1 MSIFKN
7 TLSLSVQEQLNA
19 RQASLKARTP
29 DAIVY
34 SNSRNSWI
42 RMTSSVNVDGKDTLA
57 KNYVLQGGV
66 LINNKL
72 RSGVGGADK
81 AYSNFSPSLSS
92 YNDSN
97 RKAGTAGI
105 KPMPGIE
112 SIDIKSKSAYGSL
125 REVVVNFKCHN
136 LQQLEDLELLYMRP
150 GYTVLIE
157 WGWTPYLGKDGKIK
171 NSIKFY
177 DDVLKGGK
185 TREQVWSELYQ
196 LSVTQEHNYDALY
209 GYVKNYNWTARMD
222 GGYDCQT
229 TIISIG
235 EIMESLKV
243 NYLPYDVNDVIT
255 KQKGL
260 LGLIT
265 QNISLP
271 FDTIPEAESY
281 SKNILAGLLHEIY
294 SNASAAGTDTFPKL
308 QISGSTTNSVEL
320 PKTYDYNLFKLNY
333 KTNPLPNTLAATGA
347 QIYITLGSFIDLLN
361 KYILLYAGKNSDTST
376 PLVSLSAKSNTYND
390 SGSALLCLA
399 HPLQVSIDPTVC
411 LITNPLWAKGI
422 TFQGVEKGAENG
434 APTLYDAQAE
444 EIFNLIQTKGTGE
457 QDQIGQKLI
466 DTISY
471 GKAGY
476 NLQNAKEFVR
486 SFYFVVK
493 KKFPNYTTQGIL
505 DIFKKIDDNVDQIK
519 ENTDTYRN
527 LFTLTNFQA
536 AENEDKAKKTA
547 VEEAA
552 KAAAGTYSVD
562 YLVDLPKGRHSFEF
576 KDETGV
582 IENIYLNVDFLYRLS
597 VEPNLQTK
605 NQELKLYDY
614 LKSMLKEIQES
625 IGGINNFDIHVDP
638 IDNVARI
645 IDINYI
651 DATMSKADAY
661 KSAFQIEA
669 QNLSGT
675 VRSYNLQSKIF
686 PEQGSMIAIGAQV
699 KGANTQ
705 GTSAST
711 LLDFNNSL
719 EDRIIPKKI
728 DPPSSNKSQLVDT
741 VSIKYEKLKNNIN
754 KIKTFFFEDPKKS
767 VDTTEP
773 VHDQN
778 KTSEYKAALR
788 DLITYFQNVVKS
800 NTNGRSIIPVQ
811 VSLTMDGIGG
821 LVIGHLFKIPP
832 DLLPKG
838 YGSDSVGGKLIQT
851 ITGISHKVAG
861 GDWITTIDALNIVTN
876 DSNVSPLTTFND
888 LLTETKEGIVV
899 NSRIPPNVYPNKPE
913 VPYQQTTVSKKEVI
927 DYLNYRTD
935 FDVNV
940 KRSVLAIWRNESG
953 NGSKGVNNNYF
964 GIQADNNKWPDS
976 ESYVIGT
983 SVRLDS
989 GGATRRFAVFSD
1001 YKTNLLFM
1009 LNTIRRRNLVANNA
1023 EDWARKYI
1031 YEWVSPVDKEG
1042 ELKRKQLSLTS
1053 IYRDSIKDLPR

>member
-19 RQASLKARTP
+19 RQASLKVRTP

-185 TREQVWSELYQ
+185 TREQIWSELYQ

-209 GYVKNYNWTARMD
+209 GYIKNYNWTARMD

-229 TIISIG
+229 TIISVG

-243 NYLPYDVNDVIT
+243 NYLPYDVDSVV

-260 LGLIT
+260 LGLINR
-265 QNISLP
+265 NISLP
-271 FDTIPEAESY
+271 FNTIPEASSY

-294 SNASAAGTDTFPKL
+294 NNAGDVSQPTFPKL
-308 QISGSTTNSVEL
+308 QISGSAVRIPEV
-320 PKTYDYNLFKLNY
+320 PKTYDYNLFKLAY
-333 KTNPLPNTLAATGA
+333 QTTPLPNSLAATGGY
-347 QIYITLGSFIDLLN
+347 QIYVTLGSFLDLLN
-361 KYILLYAGKNSDTST
+361 KYILLYAGKDAPTST

-422 TFQGVEKGAENG
+422 TFKGVEKGAENG
-434 APTLYDAQAE
+434 APTLYDTQAE
-444 EIFNLIQTKGTGE
+444 EIYNLIQTKGTGE

-466 DTISY
+466 DIISY
-471 GKAGY
+471 GKPNY
-476 NLQNAKEFVR
+476 NLNNAKEFVR

-493 KKFPNYTTQGIL
+493 KKRPNYSTEAIL
-505 DIFKKIDDNVDQIK
+505 KELKKIDDNVDQIK

-527 LFTLTNFQA
+527 LFTLTNFQV
-536 AENEDKAKKTA
+536 AEEEDKAKKAA

-552 KAAAGTYSVD
+552 KAAAGAYSVD
-562 YLVDLPKGRHSFEF
+562 YLVDLPKGGHSFEF
-576 KDETGV
+576 KDETGI
-582 IENIYLNVDFLYRLS
+582 IENIYLNIDFLYRLS
-597 VEPNLQTK
+597 IEPNLQTK

-614 LKSMLKEIQES
+614 LKSMLKEVQES
-625 IGGINNFDIHVDP
+625 IGGVNNFDIHVDP

-645 IDINYI
+645 IDLNYI
-651 DATMSKADAY
+651 DSISKTDAY

-728 DPPSSNKSQLVDT
+728 DPPLSNNSQLVDSVT
-741 VSIKYEKLKNNIN
+741 AKYEKLKVNIN
-754 KIKTFFFEDPKKS
+754 KIKEFFFEDPKKS
-767 VDTTEP
+767 VDTNEP
-773 VHDQN
+773 IHDQS

-788 DLITYFQNVVKS
+788 DLIVYFQNVVKS

-861 GDWITTIDALNIVTN
+861 GDWTTTIDALNIVTN
-876 DSNVSPLTTFND
+876 DSSGGTDTTFND
-888 LLTETKEGIVV
+888 LLTESESTFNVTTPAQPVDISLSGTYSQRAFSIIASFEGFWPVAKWDVNHYRGGYGSDKKLVNGNLVEVTSTTTFTPQEAKDTLIREITATYGPRVLKQLGNEAWNALNDNQRAALTSYAYNVGSLRDGIVNFV
-899 NSRIPPNVYPNKPE
+899 KAKN
-913 VPYQQTTVSKKEVI
+913 YQAAAAEIQ
-927 DYLNYRTD
+927 
-935 FDVNV
+935 
-940 KRSVLAIWRNESG
+940 
-953 NGSKGVNNNYF
+953 KGPVTAK
-964 GIQADNNKWPDS
+964 GKTLPGL
-976 ESYVIGT
+976 V
-983 SVRLDS
+983 
-989 GGATRRFAVFSD
+989 TRRATEAKIF
-1001 YKTNLLFM
+1001 
-1009 LNTIRRRNLVANNA
+1009 
-1023 EDWARKYI
+1023 
-1031 YEWVSPVDKEG
+1031 
-1042 ELKRKQLSLTS
+1042 LT
-1053 IYRDSIKDLPR
+1053 PQ